1 MEFIRTDANGGVESL
16 DGFNV
21 SEVTLRTRIG
31 LGETW
36 LQFPYRRISTTSL
49 KPIIELDL
57 AFGIKPPAGSKL
69 APLGGDYSYQRI
81 YMNYYHRFSHK
92 AGYTRYTL
100 RAGYVFGEIPYP
112 LTFIHE
118 GNNGY
123 FYLTRGF
130 NMIREF
136 EFISDRFATL
146 WVDHHF
152 DGQILNRI
160 PGVNRLKL
168 RTILTGKVLIGDFS
182 ARNKEVLDLPEGTR
196 IANKPYFEVGFGIE
210 NILYVFRLDFIWRL
224 SALDALPNTGIE
236 PNRFGVKISFSPK
249 F

>member
-1 MEFIRTDANGGVESL
+1 
-16 DGFNV
+16 
-21 SEVTLRTRIG
+21 
-31 LGETW
+31 
-36 LQFPYRRISTTSL
+36 
-49 KPIIELDL
+49 
-57 AFGIKPPAGSKL
+57 
-69 APLGGDYSYQRI
+69 
-81 YMNYYHRFSHK
+81 
-92 AGYTRYTL
+92 
-100 RAGYVFGEIPYP
+100 
-112 LTFIHE
+112 
-118 GNNGY
+118 
-123 FYLTRGF
+123 
-130 NMIREF
+130 MIREF

-160 PGVNRLKL
+160 PGINRLKL

-182 ARNKEVLDLPEGTR
+182 ARNKEVLDLPAGTR

-224 SALDALPNTGIE
+224 SALDALPSTGVE